1 MIKKH
6 RNKKHLDSLILGAI
20 ENDRVDELAFYTKS
34 LDNHNNQEFLTYALT
49 RCKLESSKFLYESGF
64 TFRYG
69 IDNPLYI
76 LMDAPIDNLDNV
88 YNLIISLSFRESDEL
103 SNEYLAYKF
112 KKYCVK
118 RLLDP
123 YKVLDNPKRIDIVMD
138 YIKKGFFT
146 EEIFE
151 EVLTEI
157 SEKHKESRFKNVV
170 NQYIREYK
178 LNKIL

>member
-20 ENDRVDELAFYTKS
+20 ENDRVDELAFYTKL

-49 RCKLESSKFLYESGF
+49 RCKLESSKFLYGSGF

-69 IDNPLYI
+69 TNNALYI
-76 LMDAPIDNLDNV
+76 LMDAPIHNLDNV
-88 YNLIISLSFRESDEL
+88 YNLITNLSFSGEL
-103 SNEYLAYKF
+103 YKF
-112 KKYCVK
+112 GDYTSESVKKYCVK

-123 YKVLDNPKRIDIVMD
+123 YKVLDNPKRIDIAMD

-146 EEIFE
+146 EQIFE
-151 EVLTEI
+151 EALTEI

-170 NQYIREYK
+170 NQYVREYK